1 LLSEEALEPYQD
13 PFFEQLFPA
22 EIHVSEFVGE
32 TSYYDPPPE
41 QEFHDLV
48 ASEIEPQQE
57 SLIPSET
64 ETLARTTSSDI
75 SSSTASVIID
85 TPSSYIDI
93 NSALLLNLETSSAK
107 LSASPV
113 HYTCDTC
120 FRSFKRKCDL
130 K

>member
-1 LLSEEALEPYQD
+1 LLSEEALEAYQD

-22 EIHVSEFVGE
+22 EIHISEFVGE
-32 TSYYDPPPE
+32 TSYYDPPPG
-41 QEFHDLV
+41 QEFDDLF

-57 SLIPSET
+57 SFIPSET

-75 SSSTASVIID
+75 SSSTASETID

-93 NSALLLNLETSSAK
+93 HSTSLLSRETSNAN
-107 LSASPV
+107 LSATPV
-113 HYTCDTC
+113 QYNCDTC
-120 FRSFKRKCDL
+120 FCSFKRKCDL